1 MSEWKEL
8 KIEDFCEVIG
18 GGTPSTKEDSYY
30 GGDISWITPRDLTNY
45 KNRFISRGERNIS
58 DLGLK
63 NSSAKILP
71 KNSILLTSRA
81 PIGYLAIAENEVCTN
96 QGFKSLIVDAAKAD
110 YNFVYY
116 LIKSN
121 VERIKGLGTG
131 TTFAEISGSVV
142 KGLKFTLPDLPTQT
156 AIAEILSSLDD
167 KIELNNKINQE
178 LETLAQTLFKQWF
191 IEFEFP
197 NENGEP
203 YKSSGGEMGESE
215 LGEIP
220 KGWAIGTLE
229 DIIEFHNGYAFTSK
243 ELESESSS
251 DSYHVFKM
259 GHIKKGGG
267 LNAEGTK
274 SYFSKAKTLK
284 LSKYVLKKGDLL
296 MCMTD
301 MKGNVA
307 LLGHTTLMNED
318 DKYIVNQRVGLLRP
332 KNEMGIDYPYLYIL
346 TNSFDFIEELR
357 SRANSGVQVN
367 LSTNE
372 IKKSKI
378 LIAPKSIN
386 ERFDLI
392 TKSFY
397 DKIFEIINENQTL
410 RNTRDYL
417 LPKLISGE
425 LEINEI
431 KN

>member
-121 VERIKGLGTG
+121 VERIKVLGTG

-142 KGLKFTLPDLPTQT
+142 KGLKFTIPNLPTQT

-178 LETLAQTLFKQWF
+178 LETLAQTLFKKWF
-191 IEFEFP
+191 IDFEFP

-203 YKSSGGEMGESE
+203 YKSSGGEMVESE

-220 KGWAIGTLE
+220 KGWEIVKVQDLEHKLQTGTRPKGGVGGITQGVPSIGAESIKKLGYYDFSKVKFVTE
-229 DIIEFHNGYAFTSK
+229 EFAAKMKRGKVEGY
-243 ELESESSS
+243 ELLIYKDGGKPGTFIPHFSMFGEGFPF
-251 DSYHVFKM
+251 DSFFINEHVFLLDFFNK
-259 GHIKKGGG
+259 HFNSFCYFYFDSEYVKPVFENNGG
-267 LNAEGTK
+267 
-274 SYFSKAKTLK
+274 KAAIPGINQEDVKNLWVFNPNLEAVKLFGEFAHSSVSTILK
-284 LSKYVLKKGDLL
+284 NCKE
-296 MCMTD
+296 
-301 MKGNVA
+301 N
-307 LLGHTTLMNED
+307 
-318 DKYIVNQRVGLLRP
+318 IQ
-332 KNEMGIDYPYLYIL
+332 L
-346 TNSFDFIEELR
+346 TNLR
-357 SRANSGVQVN
+357 DS
-367 LSTNE
+367 
-372 IKKSKI
+372 
-378 LIAPKSIN
+378 
-386 ERFDLI
+386 
-392 TKSFY
+392 
-397 DKIFEIINENQTL
+397 
-410 RNTRDYL
+410 L

-425 LEINEI
+425 LEVSQTQTTA
-431 KN
+431 

>member
-1 MSEWKEL
+1 MSEWKEYRL
-8 KIEDFCEVIG
+8 DNLMQIKYGKDHKHLADGTYPLYGSGGIMRYVEKPLYDDESILIPRKGTLSNLFYLDQPFWSVDTMFYSKIN
-18 GGTPSTKEDSYY
+18 K
-30 GGDISWITPRDLTNY
+30 DL
-45 KNRFISRGERNIS
+45 
-58 DLGLK
+58 
-63 NSSAKILP
+63 ALP
-71 KNSILLTSRA
+71 KYLFYTLKTFDLASLNVGSAVPSLTTEVLNEILLS
-81 PIGYLAIAENEVCTN
+81 I
-96 QGFKSLIVDAAKAD
+96 
-110 YNFVYY
+110 
-116 LIKSN
+116 
-121 VERIKGLGTG
+121 
-131 TTFAEISGSVV
+131 
-142 KGLKFTLPDLPTQT
+142 PDLPTQT
-156 AIAEILSSLDD
+156 AIAEILSSIDD

-178 LETLAQTLFKQWF
+178 LENLAQTVFRQWF
-191 IEFEFP
+191 IDFEFP

-203 YKSSGGEMGESE
+203 YKSSGGEMVESE

-220 KGWAIGTLE
+220 KGWKVGYLE
-229 DIIEFHNGYAFTSK
+229 DVIEFHNGYAFTSK
-243 ELESESSS
+243 ELESANSSE
-251 DSYHVFKM
+251 SYHVFKM

-274 SYFSKAKTLK
+274 SYFSKSKAQK

-307 LLGHTTLMNED
+307 LLGHTALMNED

-332 KNEMGIDYPYLYIL
+332 KNDGGIDYPYLYIL

-386 ERFDLI
+386 EKFDLI

-397 DKIFEIINENQTL
+397 DKIFEITNENQTL
-410 RNTRDYL
+410 RNTRDFL